1 MKTLLKYFLLFVL
14 CVLSIIM
21 FTNFYVIVSTKSDIV
36 YDYSDLKADAILV
49 LGAGINKDK
58 PSLMLKERLDE
69 AYVLY
74 KSNVSDKIIVSG
86 DHSRDGHDEVNV
98 MKNYLIDLGVN
109 SSDIFMDHAGFSTY
123 DSVYRCKEIFEV
135 KTVVIVTQK
144 YHLYRALYIADSL
157 GLNAKGVSATKK
169 IYKGQIMREIREI
182 AARDKD
188 VVKSLFKMKPK
199 YLGEVIPVSSDGD
212 ITNDKGSE
220 VN

>member
-14 CVLSIIM
+14 CVVSIIM
-21 FTNFYVIVSTKSDIV
+21 FTNFYVIVTTKSDIV

-74 KSNVSDKIIVSG
+74 KFNVSDKIIVSG
-86 DHSRDGHDEVNV
+86 DHSRDGHDEVSV
-98 MKNYLIDLGVN
+98 MKKYLIDLGVN

-135 KTVVIVTQK
+135 KTAVIVTQK

-188 VVKSLFKMKPK
+188 VVKSLFKMEPK
-199 YLGEVIPVSSDGD
+199 YLGEVIPVSSDGNM
-212 ITNDKGSE
+212 TNDKGSE

>member
-1 MKTLLKYFLLFVL
+1 MKK
-14 CVLSIIM
+14 
-21 FTNFYVIVSTKSDIV
+21 
-36 YDYSDLKADAILV
+36 
-49 LGAGINKDK
+49 
-58 PSLMLKERLDE
+58 
-69 AYVLY
+69 
-74 KSNVSDKIIVSG
+74 
-86 DHSRDGHDEVNV
+86 
-98 MKNYLIDLGVN
+98 YLIDLGVN
-109 SSDIFMDHAGFSTY
+109 SSHTFMDHAGFSTY

-135 KTVVIVTQK
+135 KTAVIVTQK

-169 IYKGQIMREIREI
+169 IYKGQAMREIREI

-199 YLGEVIPVSSDGD
+199 YLGEVIPVSSDGN